1 MREGGREGGTK
12 TYRKIHVNRE
22 RWRDKGMQQAAELR
36 DVFMDGGM
44 MREKE
49 RGKETEKD

>member
-1 MREGGREGGTK
+1 MREGGRKEKKKK
-12 TYRKIHVNRE
+12 TYRNIHANKK
-22 RWRDKGMQQAAELR
+22 RWRDKGMQQAAQLR

-44 MREKE
+44 MMKK